1 MIHPSLFCV
10 LDRYPRYLELPNLK
24 ALKAQITNF
33 QDTYLV
39 EDPES
44 LAPWLRDMQ
53 LQASGV
59 KAFRILVCGKTGVGK
74 STLINKVFG
83 VEMTDESLSYQQG
96 VHDINVAFESP
107 KHPGLLIH
115 DSRGWQAGSDT
126 ELDLIAK
133 FLRHRAFQE
142 DPAEALHVI
151 W

>member
-1 MIHPSLFCV
+1 MIHPSLFCI
-10 LDRYPRYLELPNLK
+10 LDRYPRHNDLNNLK
-24 ALKAQITNF
+24 VLKKPISDF
-33 QDTYLV
+33 QDAHLV
-39 EDPES
+39 AEEEG
-44 LAPWLRDMQ
+44 LAPWLKDMQ
-53 LQASGV
+53 LEASGV

-83 VEMTDESLSYQQG
+83 VEMTDESQSYEQG

-115 DSRGWQAGSDT
+115 DSRGWQAGSDA

-133 FLRHRAFQE
+133 FLRHRAYQE